1 MQTENSQ
8 NYNQALFEHYGLPLV
23 KRALYEFLLEN
34 NLTIVSTKASNY
46 DAMIST
52 NEAIK
57 LLGGINRQT
66 LYKYID
72 QGLPA
77 YRNGK
82 SYKFRVSDIN
92 EFINKNNRV
101 K

>member
-1 MQTENSQ
+1 MNYGDNYFQTLLKKAMKQ
-8 NYNQALFEHYGLPLV
+8 GLS
-23 KRALYEFLLEN
+23 EFLAEHS
-34 NLTIVSTKASNY
+34 LTLSSTKALNN
-46 DAMIST
+46 DAMINT

-92 EFINKNNRV
+92 EFINKNNRA

>member
-1 MQTENSQ
+1 MQHDNSYLRQLFQQYGKPMLKQVLQEVLTEN
-8 NYNQALFEHYGLPLV
+8 NIAIVPAKTINI
-23 KRALYEFLLEN
+23 EN
-34 NLTIVSTKASNY
+34 
-46 DAMIST
+46 MIST

-82 SYKFRVSDIN
+82 SYKFRVNDIN
-92 EFINKNNRV
+92 EFINKNN
-101 K
+101 KAK

>member
-1 MQTENSQ
+1 MNYGDNYFQTLLKHAMKQ
-8 NYNQALFEHYGLPLV
+8 GLS
-23 KRALYEFLLEN
+23 EFLAEHG
-34 NLTIVSTKASNY
+34 LTLSATGASGSE
-46 DAMIST
+46 AMIST

-82 SYKFRVSDIN
+82 SYKFRVNDIN
-92 EFINKNNRV
+92 EFINKNNRA

>member
-1 MQTENSQ
+1 MNYGDNYFQTILK
-8 NYNQALFEHYGLPLV
+8 QATKQGLQ
-23 KRALYEFLLEN
+23 EFLSEN
-34 NLTIVSTKASNY
+34 NLLIISNRTFSGE
-46 DAMIST
+46 AMIST

-92 EFINKNNRV
+92 EFINKNNRA

>member
-1 MQTENSQ
+1 MNYGDQYFQTLLRHATKQ
-8 NYNQALFEHYGLPLV
+8 GLQ
-23 KRALYEFLLEN
+23 EFLSEN
-34 NLTIVSTKASNY
+34 NLAIVSTKASTGE
-46 DAMIST
+46 AMIST

-92 EFINKNNRV
+92 EFINKNN
-101 K
+101 KAK

>member
-1 MQTENSQ
+1 MQHDNSYLRQ
-8 NYNQALFEHYGLPLV
+8 LFLHYGKPMLKTVLQEV
-23 KRALYEFLLEN
+23 LAEN
-34 NLTIVSTKASNY
+34 NLTIVPARIINSET
-46 DAMIST
+46 MIST

-66 LYKYID
+66 LYKYIG

-92 EFINKNNRV
+92 EFINKNNRA

>member
-1 MQTENSQ
+1 MQLDNS
-8 NYNQALFEHYGLPLV
+8 YLRLLFQHYGKPLFKEV
-23 KRALYEFLLEN
+23 LQEVLAEN
-34 NLTIVSTKASNY
+34 NLIIVSAKASGSE
-46 DAMIST
+46 AMIST

-82 SYKFRVSDIN
+82 SYKFRVNDIN
-92 EFINKNNRV
+92 EFINKNNRA